1 MNKNTP
7 LIDQFLPFVSSRKRS
22 HRSVIHEQQQGKQR
36 GLVGGEEETYFQE
49 KYRHHSI
56 DVPSSSFRRGKSE
69 RKERNFK
76 IGKREGSVSNTRDLM
91 LLLWRGERRRKCILP
106 SFKMTGNGGRGAS
119 NFGSRNFQ
127 QLSWKFSYYANLPRT
142 DPTVDGIINRNISG

>member
-36 GLVGGEEETYFQE
+36 GLVGGRRRDVFSREIPPSLDRRSVVVVSTWKKWKERKKFQNW
-49 KYRHHSI
+49 KT
-56 DVPSSSFRRGKSE
+56 RGKRFEYE
-69 RKERNFK
+69 R
-76 IGKREGSVSNTRDLM
+76 SDAP
-91 LLLWRGERRRKCILP
+91 LWRGERRRKCILP